1 MPILILHG
9 PNLNLLGQRQ
19 LEIYGNVSF
28 EIFLQKLQRKYK
40 EIEFEYYQSNHEGD
54 LIDKLHECGFTYDGI
69 IFNAG
74 AYAHTSLAL
83 ADAISSIKTPVV
95 ELHISN
101 VFAREEIRQ
110 KSYISSRCRGVI
122 SGFGY
127 QGYELALQYFHMQKD
142 NS

>member
-9 PNLNLLGQRQ
+9 PNLNLLGTRQ
-19 LEIYGNVSF
+19 PEIYGNMPF
-28 EIFLQKLQRKYK
+28 EIFLQKLQRKYTH
-40 EIEFEYYQSNHEGD
+40 IEFEYYQSNHEGD
-54 LIDKLHECGFTYDGI
+54 LIDKLQQCGFTYSGI

-83 ADAISSIKTPVV
+83 ADAIASISTPVI

-110 KSYISSRCRGVI
+110 KSLISSQCKGVI

-127 QGYELALQYFHMQKD
+127 EGYELALQYFHNDKKD
-142 NS
+142 